1 MVGKSAKEH
10 LESVTEKEMGAPVLT
25 LAGDAPQA
33 YDLEAERTRVAA
45 QLAHSQELEDLT
57 AQIDV
62 SDLNTIVTFGSR
74 AAEEIGRASD
84 TVLKSLTTTQLDE
97 ASRMLTALA
106 ELMAQ
111 FDPQAMGGKP
121 TLLSRLMGKK
131 QPTLDETLRR
141 YQELGG
147 ELDRIYVQLRQY
159 EMALQKANAQLET
172 LFQANVDSFRKLE
185 KYIVAGQQGCQEIQA
200 YAAMRTEE
208 MRRSGEVSIRFELQT
223 LTQAQTMLERR
234 TQDLRMAETV
244 ALQSIP
250 MVKMVEFSN
259 YELMRKMDSALIVTL
274 PVFKQAL
281 AQTILLKRKSLQA
294 EALREVNRRAG
305 VMMQQGQEEQEMRQQ
320 LESAWQTVNQ
330 GVAETKAVQER
341 AKQAR
346 LADQERLEELRRAN
360 RQRQ

>member
-1 MVGKSAKEH
+1 
-10 LESVTEKEMGAPVLT
+10 MGAPVLT
-25 LAGDAPQA
+25 LSGDAPQE
-33 YDLEAERTRVAA
+33 YDLEAERQRVAT

-62 SDLNTIVTFGSR
+62 SDMNTIVTFGSR

-111 FDPQAMGGKP
+111 FDPETMNGKP
-121 TLLSRLMGKK
+121 SLLSRLMGKK
-131 QPTLDETLRR
+131 QPSLDETLRR
-141 YQELGG
+141 YQDLSG

-159 EMALQKANAQLET
+159 ETALQKANAQLEI
-172 LFQANVDSFRKLE
+172 LFQANVSSFRELE

-200 YAAMRTEE
+200 YAQMRTEE
-208 MRRSGEVSIRFELQT
+208 MRQSGDTSIRFELQT
-223 LTQAQTMLERR
+223 LSQAQTMLERR

-259 YELMRKMDSALIVTL
+259 YELMRKMDSALMVTL

-281 AQTILLKRKSLQA
+281 AQTILLKRKALQE

-305 VMMQQGQEEQEMRQQ
+305 VMVQQAQEQQETKAR
-320 LESAWQTVNQ
+320 LESAWRAVNQ
-330 GVAETKAVQER
+330 GVQETKAMQER

-346 LADQERLEELRRAN
+346 LADQRRLEAMRGREN
-360 RQRQ
+360 KPNG